1 MRINPHRLALD
12 ALTALL
18 AVGGLILVI
27 IGGSPPA
34 IPHRA
39 TDTAGSGSTASG
51 STAAST
57 GGALRAGGAPTAGA
71 GSSAGGGVGAGDG
84 SANQGPPAPR
94 TGTARPGQLGPS
106 TPVHLDIPAI
116 GVSTELMVVGLNPD
130 GTIAVPPVRADAPA
144 AWYRYLPTPGEVGP
158 AVIVGHV
165 DTARDGPAVFYRLR
179 ELRAGDAIAVRRRD
193 GSVATFTVSSVTQ
206 YSKDA
211 FPSESVYGPIDYP
224 GLRLI
229 TCGGSFDQLHRQYR
243 GNIVVYART
252 A

>member
-1 MRINPHRLALD
+1 MRIHPHRLALD

-39 TDTAGSGSTASG
+39 TDTAAGDSASAGAVGGPSAVGGSSP
-51 STAAST
+51 
-57 GGALRAGGAPTAGA
+57 RGAPSG
-71 GSSAGGGVGAGDG
+71 GPSAGGGVGAGDG
-84 SANQGPPAPR
+84 SASQGPPAPR
-94 TGTARPGQLGPS
+94 NGTTRAGQLGPS

-116 GVSTELMVVGLNPD
+116 GVNTELMVVGLNPD
-130 GTIAVPPVRADAPA
+130 GTIAVPPLRADAPA
-144 AWYRYLPTPGEVGP
+144 GWYRYLPTPGEAGP

-193 GSVATFTVSSVTQ
+193 GSVARFTVSSVTQ

-243 GNIVVYART
+243 GNIVVYAR
-252 A
+252 AA